1 MSCALALF
9 ATRLS
14 TSPSLLFPQPV
25 EKMQRLSRRGM
36 LLYGSAI
43 LGAWALQN
51 GFEAV
56 ALDFDGERLQSS
68 MQSRYG
74 AAGVQRLGQWLTMLQ
89 AQKDR
94 SLQQQL
100 PAVNTFWN
108 RAVLQS
114 EDSVLWS
121 QSDYWATPLE
131 TLGRGAGDCED
142 YVIGKYF
149 SLLRLGV
156 AVEQLRLIYVRARLG
171 GVGST
176 QSIAHMVLGYYETPA
191 AEPLVLDSLLDNIML
206 ASQRKDLTPVFS
218 FNAQGVYVAGA
229 QPASVDRITRWRDL
243 LARMKQE
250 GFLP

>member
-1 MSCALALF
+1 
-9 ATRLS
+9 
-14 TSPSLLFPQPV
+14 
-25 EKMQRLSRRGM
+25 MQRLSRRGM

-43 LGAWALQN
+43 LGTWALQN

-74 AAGVQRLGQWLTMLQ
+74 AAGVHRLGQWLTMLQ

-156 AVEQLRLIYVRARLG
+156 AVEKLRLIYVRARLG
-171 GVGST
+171 AWVVRRALRIWCWAITRPLQPSRWCST
-176 QSIAHMVLGYYETPA
+176 ACWTTSC
-191 AEPLVLDSLLDNIML
+191 
-206 ASQRKDLTPVFS
+206 R
-218 FNAQGVYVAGA
+218 
-229 QPASVDRITRWRDL
+229 PAS
-243 LARMKQE
+243 ART
-250 GFLP
+250 